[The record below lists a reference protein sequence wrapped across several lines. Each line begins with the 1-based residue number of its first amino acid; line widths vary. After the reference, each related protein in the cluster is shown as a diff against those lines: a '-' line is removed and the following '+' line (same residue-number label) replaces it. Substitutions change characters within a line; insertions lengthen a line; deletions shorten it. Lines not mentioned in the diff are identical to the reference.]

1 MDRVNDHL
9 ARAACI
15 DESTP
20 VSILLPAYN
29 SEQYLEEAVRSVL
42 RQTHRNFELIAIND
56 GSTDCTGKILA
67 SLAKEDSRIRVIT
80 QENLGMGESL
90 NRAAEIARYDWLVRM
105 DADDVMHPNRLARQL
120 AFLSERPD
128 LVLSS
133 TPVRYIDSY
142 GKVIGQNRS
151 DYAFAEN
158 VRNALRKNELV
169 GFAHPA
175 AIVRRDVFRTVG
187 GYRSQFWPCD
197 DLDLWGRILDVHPN
211 GFLIQDEHLMFYR
224 IHGDSV
230 SVRSAKRV
238 YQHMEWVRECMA
250 ERRAG
255 RPEPTWEQFQQS
267 LQSAPLTTRL
277 NFLRIEAAR
286 TYYKAAT
293 LSYSGRRKI
302 RALYSILLA
311 GSLEPVYVI
320 KRLTAQFRGIR

>member
-1 MDRVNDHL
+1 MDRSVNHL
-9 ARAACI
+9 ARTACL

-29 SEQYLEEAVRSVL
+29 SEQYIEEAVRSVL
-42 RQTHRNFELIAIND
+42 RQTHRHFELIAIND
-56 GSTDCTGKILA
+56 GSTDRTGDILA
-67 SLAKEDSRIRVIT
+67 SLAREDSRIRVIT
-80 QENLGMGESL
+80 QDNLGMGPSL
-90 NRAAEIARYDWLVRM
+90 NKAAELARYEWLVRM
-105 DADDVMHPNRLARQL
+105 DADDVMPPHRLARQL
-120 AFLSERPD
+120 AFLAERPQ

-142 GKVIGQNRS
+142 GKFIGQNRS
-151 DYAFAEN
+151 DYALAEN
-158 VRNALRKNELV
+158 VRSAILKNELV

-175 AIVRRDVFRTVG
+175 AIVRRDVFLAVG

-255 RPEPTWEQFQQS
+255 CAEPTWEQFQQS
-267 LQSAPLTTRL
+267 LQSAPLMTRL
-277 NFLRIEAAR
+277 NFFRIEAAR

-293 LSYSGRRKI
+293 LSYSGRRKL
-302 RALYSILLA
+302 RALYSLFLA
-311 GSLEPVYVI
+311 GSLEPVYVF
-320 KRLTAQFRGIR
+320 KRLAAQFRGIR